1 MNAEPSP
8 GFLSRT
14 LRQLLTRPAVITSME
29 RLEERFRLIELTP
42 CTPQADAWAP
52 GMKLQ
57 IALGSVLSM
66 RTYTPIE
73 VDRQSGR
80 LRVLAYIHGAG
91 LSKRWLD
98 AAKCGDIW
106 HLFGPRR
113 SLDLE
118 GVQDHVVFIGDE
130 TSLGLSHAFAIGRP
144 EVHAHHVFESDDVPG
159 TMAVLERLGLA
170 ATVLQR
176 GDPSALQE
184 IARMHCRE
192 GTHFVLTGLSSTIQA
207 LKRAMREWQLPAR
220 RVQTKAYWAP
230 GKIGLD

>member
-1 MNAEPSP
+1 MNTESPP
-8 GFLSRT
+8 GFLNRT
-14 LRQLLTRPAVITSME
+14 LRQLLTRPAFITSIE
-29 RLEERFRLIELTP
+29 QLEERFRLIELTP
-42 CTPQADAWAP
+42 CAAQADAWSP

-80 LRVLAYIHGAG
+80 LRILAYAHGSG

-98 AAKCGDIW
+98 AAKCGDIC

-113 SLDLE
+113 SLDLD
-118 GVQDHVVFIGDE
+118 GIQDHVVFIGDE
-130 TSLGLSHAFAIGRP
+130 TSLGLSCAFATARP
-144 EVHAHHVFESDDVPG
+144 EVPAHHVFESDDVPG
-159 TMAVLERLGLA
+159 TMAVLDRLGLA
-170 ATVLQR
+170 ATVLRR
-176 GDPSALQE
+176 GTPSALQE

-192 GTHFVLTGLSSTIQA
+192 GTHFVLTGLSSTIQE

-230 GKIGLD
+230 GKVGLD